1 VIQGLHRLKW
11 LFGNYFVEKQLYIR
25 SQGSVKYISLSG
37 RSQTM
42 LALLTVCLCLW
53 VGYASVN
60 TLFRSSLDQEKSIET
75 NQKILA
81 YEDEINR
88 LRIAY
93 DNLNGK
99 LAMTKDWFGET
110 TNRLETRHKELNDL
124 LERHASVTNS
134 ITKMQQRFTETK
146 NRTRRST
153 GQTTLVAQVGQDTN
167 GSFESRLSVPKVLM
181 SERHLA
187 GLNNKTNT
195 LSETLSGSNV
205 PVPLL
210 SENLHARIT
219 NLNTRQKDLIDAI
232 EESTDR
238 KIREY
243 TAIIKGT
250 KVLEPESFIAQ
261 IVPESDR
268 AMGGPYIPIKTSR
281 DLESS
286 LDRQIYRIS
295 GNLDYLSD
303 LSSAIENI
311 PLSRPIHNYRRTSGF
326 GPRVDPFKKRAAFH
340 SGTDFGTPTG
350 TPVHATLN
358 GTVTYAGNRGPYGL
372 VVEIDHG
379 QGFKTRYAH
388 LNKTLVRRG
397 QVVGFQEQIGQAGN
411 TGRST
416 GPHLHYE
423 IWHQGRVHNPSH
435 FLANG
440 EQIFNTAETYS
451 SD

>member
-1 VIQGLHRLKW
+1 MIQRLHRLKW

-110 TNRLETRHKELNDL
+110 TNRLETRHKELTDL

>member
-1 VIQGLHRLKW
+1 MIQRLHRLKW

-153 GQTTLVAQVGQDTN
+153 GQTTLVAQVGQDIN

-326 GPRVDPFKKRAAFH
+326 GPRVDPFNKRAAFH